1 MYLTDDDYK
10 YHSDNS
16 ALNKKFQDIFK
27 FATSSMYEISD
38 EEYDLHE
45 KTYLEAKEVL
55 ISHFIL
61 CDQMYSK
68 PNPVIEEQ
76 VDNSFEFFKKHLIP
90 HQFIMNWYSVKTK
103 VGKNSE
109 LLNEDQKKE
118 IENNKEMLS
127 LLEERHELTHK
138 VLHEQLLLM
147 LIVWVKTFNKPN
159 VIVDLSPY
167 VF

>member
-10 YHSDNS
+10 YHADNA

-45 KTYLEAKEVL
+45 KTYLEAKEIL

-68 PNPVIEEQ
+68 PNSVIEEQ
-76 VDNSFEFFKKHLIP
+76 VDNSFEFFKKYLIP

-127 LLEERHELTHK
+127 LLEERHELIEK